1 MLFVFFCWPEAPQF
15 LFILTFPSL
24 FIYVFIF
31 PFLFPF
37 PYLSLYLYPFPFLS
51 SPFPCRQY

>member
-15 LFILTFPSL
+15 LFILTFPSI
-24 FIYVFIF
+24 FIFVFIS

-37 PYLSLYLYPFPFLS
+37 PYLYPFPFLS